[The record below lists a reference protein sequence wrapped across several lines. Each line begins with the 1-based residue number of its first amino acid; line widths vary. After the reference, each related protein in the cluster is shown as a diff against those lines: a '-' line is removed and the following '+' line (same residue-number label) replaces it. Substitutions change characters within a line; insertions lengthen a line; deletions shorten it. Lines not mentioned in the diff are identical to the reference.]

1 MAALCVFFCPQTIS
15 LLNLGGAT
23 GPAYVLKFQGKLV
36 FLLMFISWKTGQQT
50 WLFQMLV
57 QCNQS
62 VIVHAGKGKLY
73 YCCAVETDSV
83 LLVCMLFLEN
93 LKVSE
98 QALFF
103 FSCLSVERQDSRPDF
118 FKCWCSGIKVLKCTT
133 GKGNFIIA
141 VLLKPT
147 AFDWFACFSWKTLK
161 ESLRCEQGSN
171 LRGETP
177 LDFESNALTSRPS
190 QHSGCF
196 SPGFE
201 EVSLLWNGNKYCW
214 QKLLWVHLFR
224 WFHSV
229 AVITSAL
236 HAEGPGFNPQ
246 WNHAFVLKSMK
257 ACAWLMLIELV
268 TLLLCQ
274 KPIHLLNA

>member
-98 QALFF
+98 ASLFF
-103 FSCLSVERQDSRPDF
+103 FSCLSVGRQDSRPDF
-118 FKCWCSGIKVLKCTT
+118 FKCWCSGIKVLMCTT

-141 VLLKPT
+141 VLSDSDSVWNGLH
-147 AFDWFACFSWKTLK
+147 AFTGIPLK
-161 ESLRCEQGSN
+161 EDWITLRVGFDPT
-171 LRGETP
+171 RGRSHWISSPTP
-177 LDFESNALTSRPS
+177 
-190 QHSGCF
+190 
-196 SPGFE
+196 
-201 EVSLLWNGNKYCW
+201 
-214 QKLLWVHLFR
+214 
-224 WFHSV
+224 
-229 AVITSAL
+229 
-236 HAEGPGFNPQ
+236 
-246 WNHAFVLKSMK
+246 
-257 ACAWLMLIELV
+257 
-268 TLLLCQ
+268 
-274 KPIHLLNA
+274 